1 MPNVFPHKHADPAGV
16 MPGFDYDVTNETIF
30 LQLKVE
36 DGKIIVPGGIKYRVL
51 VLPEH
56 KVLSMAVLE
65 KTEELVTF
73 NELLVWMQH
82 SDERIKYYSGTAVY
96 NKAFNIDF
104 ELEKVK
110 QYFLTLGSVK
120 DVGIAEVKMNEKN
133 VWPFLTGEQ
142 KAAKDRFLYWKTR
155 QAFAMRGGNWKL
167 LVHRNSNKA
176 ELYNL
181 ENDFRE
187 KSDISESNPEKV
199 KYLWELLEKIKC
211 SIQTCSV
218 MT

>member
-1 MPNVFPHKHADPAGV
+1 MHRTQSVVQEGKFVADVLYYYGDHVPNVFPHKHADPAGV
-16 MPGFDYDVTNETIF
+16 MPGFDYDVT
-30 LQLKVE
+30 
-36 DGKIIVPGGIKYRVL
+36 
-51 VLPEH
+51 
-56 KVLSMAVLE
+56 
-65 KTEELVTF
+65 
-73 NELLVWMQH
+73 
-82 SDERIKYYSGTAVY
+82 DERIKYYSGTAVY

-104 ELEKVK
+104 EPEKVK

-120 DVGIAEVKMNEKN
+120 DVGIAEVKMNEKK

-142 KAAKDRFLYWKTR
+142 KAAKDRSIYWKTR
-155 QAFAMRGGNWKL
+155 QAFAVREGYWKL
-167 LVHRNSNKA
+167 LVHQNTSKV

-199 KYLWELLEKIKC
+199 KYLCELLEKIKC